1 VVLFKVLI
9 VISYNNID
17 IIVLFMQI
25 PIMVGKL
32 TIDNKELA
40 HRVIFNKYMK
50 TSHRILC
57 VCVYACIRGG
67 EILDYWFPAAKI
79 VGTSTTTLTPIAEV
93 VNDENAVMETVSL
106 PVWQLVGAAGAA
118 EGNGDVN

>member
-1 VVLFKVLI
+1 
-9 VISYNNID
+9 
-17 IIVLFMQI
+17 MQI

-79 VGTSTTTLTPIAEV
+79 VGTPTTTTTLTPIAEV
-93 VNDENAVMETVSL
+93 VNDENVVMETVSL
-106 PVWQLVGAAGAA
+106 PVWQLAGAA
-118 EGNGDVN
+118 EAGEAAEAGATEGNGDVN